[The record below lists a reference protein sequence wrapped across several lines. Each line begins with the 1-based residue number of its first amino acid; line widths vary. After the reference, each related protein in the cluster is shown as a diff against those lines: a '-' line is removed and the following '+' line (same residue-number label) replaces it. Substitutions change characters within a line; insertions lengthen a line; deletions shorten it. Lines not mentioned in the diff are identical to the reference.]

1 MRSSGCNQGFEFHN
15 KYSSEL
21 GIMKPL
27 GLKTENLSA
36 SAKEIIKYHLT
47 TLITYHLKSF
57 LKTMFAKQFKT
68 EIFKFKTI

>member
-47 TLITYHLKSF
+47 TLITYHL
-57 LKTMFAKQFKT
+57 
-68 EIFKFKTI
+68 